1 MLNRATKIMNKQAE
15 ERTAMADKCHATI
28 ADAQKALKILGFEE
42 TTLEEIFEETKEQP
56 TIIINKGRI
65 VEITNDELVEEL
77 QLQLD
82 IAKEELDYYHDVE
95 KDYNNDIKLF
105 KEENAK
111 LIDEN
116 MALENEITFKDGQI
130 IGYKRQIKELEDKV
144 AELQSALNAK
154 KLTKVKSMQ
163 DELKD
168 YKEELDKEADAVE
181 TKSEQPKKKTRDMSF
196 MKKLEQNKPQPFTL
210 ESALEKAVE
219 VEEKKTEEKELA
231 KAQFPNYTFEHE
243 TITFDKDMD
252 ARTNFGIRGTITFD
266 DASYKFEAT
275 NNHHMPIVWGCMDE
289 AVIRLTKDIIM
300 HEVERFSFMND
311 MENNAANYSHINDAV
326 NPLVVWRLTD
336 ENGRVKYH
344 GYDKTRALTWEM
356 KKFDNYVGRKMISNI
371 FEDGKATGR
380 ALWKKLTNKQL
391 SDKFMA
397 ICKELWPE
405 DFTNDDNDP
414 EPTKDKKQHQN
425 TKEFFQITKEQHQ
438 QTKESNAVRF
448 YAKDVLDKPE
458 RQGVD
463 ADGSD
468 DWDI

>member
-1 MLNRATKIMNKQAE
+1 MEDIMLNKATNLMNKQSN
-15 ERTAMADKCHATI
+15 ERNNMADKCHSAI
-28 ADAQKALKILGFEE
+28 ADAQKALEVLGFKE
-42 TTLEEIFEETKEQP
+42 TTLEEICEETKEQP
-56 TIIINKGRI
+56 AIIINKGHI
-65 VEITNDELVEEL
+65 VEVQTIKEIVIDHTDE
-77 QLQLD
+77 
-82 IAKEELDYYHDVE
+82 I
-95 KDYNNDIKLF
+95 I
-105 KEENAK
+105 
-111 LIDEN
+111 
-116 MALENEITFKDGQI
+116 ALENEITFKDGQI
-130 IGYKRQIKELEDKV
+130 IGLNRQIKELEDKV

-154 KLTKVKSMQ
+154 KLTKVKPIQ

-168 YKEELDKEADAVE
+168 YKEELKGGDAMEA
-181 TKSEQPKKKTRDMSF
+181 KSEQPKKKTRDMSF

-210 ESALEKAVE
+210 ESALEKAIE

-231 KAQFPNYTFEHE
+231 KAQFPNYTFEYE
-243 TITFDKDMD
+243 TVTFDKDID

-266 DASYKFEAT
+266 NASYKFEAT

-300 HEVERFSFMND
+300 HEVERFSFMSD

-356 KKFDNYVGRKMISNI
+356 KKFDSYVGRKMISNI

-405 DFTNDDNDP
+405 DFSNDDNDP
-414 EPTKDKKQHQN
+414 EPTKDKKHF
-425 TKEFFQITKEQHQ
+425 TITKEQPQ

-458 RQGVD
+458 IQGVD
-463 ADGSD
+463 TEGSD
-468 DWDI
+468 DLDI

>member
-1 MLNRATKIMNKQAE
+1 MLNKATKIMSQRNDYKDE
-15 ERTAMADKCHATI
+15 LVNELNT
-28 ADAQKALKILGFEE
+28 LGFEVS
-42 TTLEEIFEETKEQP
+42 TLDNLIPTNTVEETKEQP
-56 TIIINKGRI
+56 AIIINKGHI
-65 VEITNDELVEEL
+65 VEVQTIKEVVINNTDE
-77 QLQLD
+77 
-82 IAKEELDYYHDVE
+82 I
-95 KDYNNDIKLF
+95 I
-105 KEENAK
+105 
-111 LIDEN
+111 
-116 MALENEITFKDGQI
+116 ALENEIAFKDGQI
-130 IGYKRQIKELEDKV
+130 LGLNKQIKELEDKV

-154 KLTKVKSMQ
+154 KLTKVKPIQ

-168 YKEELDKEADAVE
+168 YKEELKGGDVVE
-181 TKSEQPKKKTRDMSF
+181 TKPEQPKKKTRDMSF

-210 ESALEKAVE
+210 ESALEKAIE

-231 KAQFPNYTFEHE
+231 KAQFPNYTFEYE
-243 TITFDKDMD
+243 TVTFDKDID

-266 DASYKFEAT
+266 NASYKFEAT

-311 MENNAANYSHINDAV
+311 IENNAANYSHINDAV

-356 KKFDNYVGRKMISNI
+356 NKFNNYVGRKMISNI

-397 ICKELWPE
+397 VCKELWPE
-405 DFTNDDNDP
+405 DFSNDDNDP
-414 EPTKDKKQHQN
+414 EPTKDKKHF
-425 TKEFFQITKEQHQ
+425 TITKEQPQ

-458 RQGVD
+458 IQGVD
-463 ADGSD
+463 TEGSD
-468 DWDI
+468 DLDI

>member
-1 MLNRATKIMNKQAE
+1 MSQRNDYKDELVNELNT
-15 ERTAMADKCHATI
+15 
-28 ADAQKALKILGFEE
+28 LGFEVS
-42 TTLEEIFEETKEQP
+42 TLDNLIPTNTVEETKEQSA
-56 TIIINKGRI
+56 IIINKGHI
-65 VEITNDELVEEL
+65 VEVQTIKEVVINNTDE
-77 QLQLD
+77 
-82 IAKEELDYYHDVE
+82 I
-95 KDYNNDIKLF
+95 I
-105 KEENAK
+105 
-111 LIDEN
+111 
-116 MALENEITFKDGQI
+116 ALENEIAFKDGQI
-130 IGYKRQIKELEDKV
+130 LGLNKQIKELEDKV

-154 KLTKVKSMQ
+154 KLTKVKPIQ

-168 YKEELDKEADAVE
+168 YKEELKGGDVVE
-181 TKSEQPKKKTRDMSF
+181 TKPEQPKKKTRDMSF

-210 ESALEKAVE
+210 ESALEKAIE

-231 KAQFPNYTFEHE
+231 KAQFPNYTFEYE
-243 TITFDKDMD
+243 TVTFDKDID

-289 AVIRLTKDIIM
+289 AVIRLTKNIIM
-300 HEVERFSFMND
+300 HEVERFSFMSD
-311 MENNAANYSHINDAV
+311 IENNAANYSHINDAV

-405 DFTNDDNDP
+405 DFSNDDNDP
-414 EPTKDKKQHQN
+414 EPTKDKKHF
-425 TKEFFQITKEQHQ
+425 TITKEQPQ

-458 RQGVD
+458 IQGVD
-463 ADGSD
+463 TEGSD
-468 DWDI
+468 DLDI

>member
-1 MLNRATKIMNKQAE
+1 MLNKATKIMSQRNDYKDE
-15 ERTAMADKCHATI
+15 LVNELNT
-28 ADAQKALKILGFEE
+28 LGFEVS
-42 TTLEEIFEETKEQP
+42 TLDNLIPTNTVEETKEQP
-56 TIIINKGRI
+56 AIIINKGHI
-65 VEITNDELVEEL
+65 VEVQTIKEVVINNTDE
-77 QLQLD
+77 
-82 IAKEELDYYHDVE
+82 I
-95 KDYNNDIKLF
+95 I
-105 KEENAK
+105 
-111 LIDEN
+111 
-116 MALENEITFKDGQI
+116 ALENEIAFKDGQI
-130 IGYKRQIKELEDKV
+130 LGLNKQIKELEDKV

-154 KLTKVKSMQ
+154 KLTKVKPIQ

-168 YKEELDKEADAVE
+168 YKEELKGGDAME
-181 TKSEQPKKKTRDMSF
+181 TKPEQPKKKTRDMSF

-210 ESALEKAVE
+210 ESALEKAIE

-243 TITFDKDMD
+243 TITFDKDID

-311 MENNAANYSHINDAV
+311 IENNAANYSHINDAV

-356 KKFDNYVGRKMISNI
+356 NKFNNYVGRKMISNI

-397 ICKELWPE
+397 VCKELWPE
-405 DFTNDDNDP
+405 DFSNDDNDP
-414 EPTKDKKQHQN
+414 EPTKDKKHF
-425 TKEFFQITKEQHQ
+425 TITKEQSQ

-458 RQGVD
+458 IQGVD
-463 ADGSD
+463 TEGSD
-468 DWDI
+468 DLDI